1 MGGCPQCNGSRPE
14 APAAGGARLG
24 ETLTIAPLGF
34 YRRQIAA
41 ESDLTLNIAI
51 IGAGPA
57 GYYTA
62 EAALKHW
69 GGAARIDIIDRLPTP
84 YGLIRAGVAPDHQSI
99 KAVTKRYEATNLGRG
114 VRFVGNVQVGRDV
127 SVQELLGLYDAV
139 VLSVGAPHD
148 KPVGIPGDDLPGV
161 LGSAAFVG
169 WYNGHPDFAGLDV
182 PLSHHGA
189 AIIGNGN
196 VAIDCARILA
206 KTVAE
211 LETSDIAQH
220 AVDALRGSAVRDIH
234 IVGRRGPHQAS
245 FTTKEAGEL
254 GHLDRAYPV
263 VRPGDFPPIDA
274 DAALEPGHRKMVT
287 HLRSFA
293 LLERGDKPVTIN
305 FEFFRRPVAVEGNR
319 KAERLIV
326 ETTRLEDGQAVGT
339 GELHAI
345 PCGLVIACIGY
356 RTSTLADTPYDNGK
370 GRFACDDAGRIF
382 RGLYA
387 SGWARRG
394 PSGTIGTNRPDG
406 FSVVEAIVADGIAPK
421 GKDARDALDRL
432 LASRG
437 VRSTDFDQWQVIDA
451 AEVARARPGAPR
463 EKLVSVAEMLGLL
476 E

>member
-1 MGGCPQCNGSRPE
+1 M
-14 APAAGGARLG
+14 
-24 ETLTIAPLGF
+24 TLSIAV
-34 YRRQIAA
+34 
-41 ESDLTLNIAI
+41 

-62 EAALKHW
+62 EAAQKQW
-69 GGAARIDIIDRLPTP
+69 GGAARVDIIDRLPTP

-99 KAVTKRYEATNLGRG
+99 KAVTRRYEATNLGAG
-114 VRFVGNVQVGRDV
+114 VRFVGNVMVGRDIGV
-127 SVQELLGLYDAV
+127 AELMQIYDAV

-148 KPVGIPGDDLPGV
+148 KPIGIPGDDLPGV
-161 LGSAAFVG
+161 LGSGAFVG
-169 WYNGHPDFAGLDV
+169 WYNGHPDFAGLHV
-182 PLSHHGA
+182 SLAHHGA

-254 GHLDRAYPV
+254 GHLARAHPV
-263 VRPGDFPPIDA
+263 VRPGDLPPVEADA
-274 DAALEPGHRKMVT
+274 DLDPGHRKMVT
-287 HLRSFA
+287 HIRSFA
-293 LLERGDKPVTIN
+293 AMERGIKPVTIN
-305 FEFFRRPVAVEGNR
+305 FEFFRRPVAVEGHG

-326 ETTRLEDGQAVGT
+326 ETTRLEDGRAVGT

-356 RTSTLADTPYDNGK
+356 RTATIDGVPHDDGK
-370 GRFACDDAGRIF
+370 GRFVSDDAGRIGP
-382 RGLYA
+382 GLYA

-406 FSVVEAIVADGIAPK
+406 FSVIEAMVADGLAAKGNDAP
-421 GKDARDALDRL
+421 AMLDAL
-432 LASRG
+432 LAGRG
-437 VRSTDFDQWQVIDA
+437 IRTTHFGDWQMIDS
-451 AEVARARPGAPR
+451 AETARARPGAPR
-463 EKLVSVAEMLGLL
+463 EKIVSVSEMLDLIG
-476 E
+476 

>member
-1 MGGCPQCNGSRPE
+1 M
-14 APAAGGARLG
+14 
-24 ETLTIAPLGF
+24 
-34 YRRQIAA
+34 
-41 ESDLTLNIAI
+41 TLNIAI

-99 KAVTKRYEATNLGRG
+99 KAVAKRYEATNLGQG
-114 VRFVGNVQVGRDV
+114 VRFVGNVMIGRHV
-127 SVQELLGLYDAV
+127 SIDELVKLYDAV

-148 KPVGIPGDDLPGV
+148 KPLGIPGDDLPGV

-169 WYNGHPDFAGLDV
+169 WYNGHPDFAGLQV

-206 KTVAE
+206 KTCEE

-220 AVDALRGSAVRDIH
+220 AVDQLRQSAVRDIH

-245 FTTKEAGEL
+245 FTTKEMGEL
-254 GHLDRAYPV
+254 GHLERAQPLV
-263 VRPGDFPPIDA
+263 KPGDLPPLEA
-274 DAALEPGHRKMVT
+274 DAALEPGDRKTVT
-287 HLRSFA
+287 HLRNFA
-293 LLERGDKPVTIN
+293 AAPRSDKPLTVH
-305 FEFFRRPVAVEGNR
+305 FEFFRRPVAVEGNG

-326 ETTRLEDGQAVGT
+326 ETTRLEDGKAVGT

-356 RTSTLADTPYDNGK
+356 RTATIDGVPYDPGL
-370 GRFACDDAGRIF
+370 GRFVSDDKGRIF

-406 FSVVEAIVADGIAPK
+406 FSVVDAIAADFAASGGGA
-421 GKDARDALDRL
+421 GGEGLDAL
-432 LASRG
+432 LAARG
-437 VRSTDFDQWQVIDA
+437 VMPTHFGHWQTIDA
-451 AEVARARPGAPR
+451 AEVQRARPGAPR
-463 EKLVSVAEMLGLL
+463 EKFISIEDMLGLRG
-476 E
+476 

>member
-1 MGGCPQCNGSRPE
+1 M
-14 APAAGGARLG
+14 
-24 ETLTIAPLGF
+24 
-34 YRRQIAA
+34 
-41 ESDLTLNIAI
+41 TLNIAI

-99 KAVTKRYEATNLGRG
+99 KAVIRRYEATNLGQG
-114 VRFVGNVQVGRDV
+114 VRFVGNVMVGRDV
-127 SVQELLGLYDAV
+127 TIAELLGLYDAV

-148 KPVGIPGDDLPGV
+148 KQIGIPGDDLPGV

-169 WYNGHPDFAGLDV
+169 WYNGHPDFAGLQV

-206 KTVAE
+206 KTPDE
-211 LETSDIAQH
+211 LSVSDISQH
-220 AVDALRGSAVRDIH
+220 AIDALHASAIRDIH

-254 GHLDRAYPV
+254 GHLERAQPV
-263 VRPGDFPPIDA
+263 LRPGDLPPLEA

-287 HLRSFA
+287 HLRGFA
-293 LLERGDKPVTIN
+293 GLERSAKPVTIN
-305 FEFFRRPVAVEGNR
+305 FEFYRRPVAVEGHGR
-319 KAERLIV
+319 AERLIV
-326 ETTRLEDGQAVGT
+326 ETTRLEDGKAVGT

-356 RTSTLADTPYDNGK
+356 RTATIDGVPYDSDK
-370 GRFACDDAGRIF
+370 ARFAGDDAGRIF
-382 RGLYA
+382 PGLYA

-406 FSVVEAIVADGIAPK
+406 FSVVEAIAGDGIVGKGGDAP
-421 GKDARDALDRL
+421 GALDAL
-432 LASRG
+432 LAGRG
-437 VRSTDFDQWQVIDA
+437 VQATHFGHWQSIDA

-476 E
+476 G

>member
-1 MGGCPQCNGSRPE
+1 LS
-14 APAAGGARLG
+14 
-24 ETLTIAPLGF
+24 
-34 YRRQIAA
+34 
-41 ESDLTLNIAI
+41 LNIAI

-62 EAALKHW
+62 EAALKQW
-69 GGAARIDIIDRLPTP
+69 GGTARIDIIDRLPTP

-99 KAVTKRYEATNLGRG
+99 KAVTKRYEATNLGQG
-114 VRFVGNVQVGRDV
+114 VRFVGNVMVGRDV
-127 SVQELLGLYDAV
+127 SIAELLGLYDAV

-148 KPVGIPGDDLPGV
+148 KAVGIPGDDLPGV
-161 LGSAAFVG
+161 LGSGAFVG
-169 WYNGHPDFAGLDV
+169 WYNGHPDFAGLQV
-182 PLSHHGA
+182 PLGHHGA

-211 LETSDIAQH
+211 LEVSDIAQH

-254 GHLDRAYPV
+254 GHLERAHPV
-263 VRPGDFPPIDA
+263 VRPEDLPPLEA

-287 HLRSFA
+287 HLRGFA
-293 LLERGDKPVTIN
+293 AVERGDKPGTIN
-305 FEFFRRPVAVEGNR
+305 FEFFRRPVAVEGNG

-326 ETTRLEDGQAVGT
+326 ETTRLEDGKAVGT

-356 RTSTLADTPYDNGK
+356 RTATIDGVPYAEAD
-370 GRFACDDAGRIF
+370 GRFASDSEGRIF
-382 RGLYA
+382 KGLYA

-406 FSVVEAIVADGIAPK
+406 FSVVDAIVADGIVGKGGDAP
-421 GKDARDALDRL
+421 ARLDAL
-432 LASRG
+432 LAARG
-437 VRSTDFDQWQVIDA
+437 VRATQFGDWQAIDA

-463 EKLVSVAEMLGLL
+463 EKIVSVDEMLRI
-476 E
+476 

>member
-1 MGGCPQCNGSRPE
+1 M
-14 APAAGGARLG
+14 
-24 ETLTIAPLGF
+24 
-34 YRRQIAA
+34 
-41 ESDLTLNIAI
+41 TLNIAI

-57 GYYTA
+57 GYYAA

-99 KAVTKRYEATNLGRG
+99 KAVTKRYEATSLGQG
-114 VRFVGNVQVGRDV
+114 VRFVGNVNIGSDV
-127 SVQELLGLYDAV
+127 SIAELMGIYDAV
-139 VLSVGAPHD
+139 ILSVGAPHD

-169 WYNGHPDFAGLDV
+169 WYNGHPDFAGLEV

-206 KTVAE
+206 KTPGE
-211 LETSDIAQH
+211 LAVSDIADH
-220 AVDALRGSAVRDIH
+220 AHKQLDASGVRDIH

-245 FTTKEAGEL
+245 FTTKEMGEL
-254 GHLDRAYPV
+254 GHLERAQPLVKAGDLPPV
-263 VRPGDFPPIDA
+263 EE
-274 DAALEPGHRKMVT
+274 DAALEPGDRKTVT
-287 HLRSFA
+287 HLRNFA
-293 LLERGDKPVTIN
+293 ATPRGDKPLTIH
-305 FEFFRRPVAVEGNR
+305 FEFFRRPVAVGGNAR
-319 KAERLIV
+319 AERLIV
-326 ETTRLEDGQAVGT
+326 ETTRLEDGKAVGT

-356 RTSTLADTPYDNGK
+356 RTATIPGVPYDGGL
-370 GRFACDDAGRIF
+370 GRFVSDAAGRIMP
-382 RGLYA
+382 GLYA

-406 FSVVEAIVADGIAPK
+406 FSVVEAIVADVTAPS
-421 GKDARDALDRL
+421 GGDAPAALDAL

-437 VRSTDFDQWQVIDA
+437 VKATHFGNWQTIDA

-463 EKLVSVAEMLGLL
+463 EKFISVAEMLGLMG
-476 E
+476 

>member
-1 MGGCPQCNGSRPE
+1 M
-14 APAAGGARLG
+14 
-24 ETLTIAPLGF
+24 
-34 YRRQIAA
+34 
-41 ESDLTLNIAI
+41 TLNIAI

-57 GYYTA
+57 GYYAA

-69 GGAARIDIIDRLPTP
+69 GGTAKIDIIDRLTTP

-99 KAVTKRYEATNLGRG
+99 KAVTRRYEATNLGQG
-114 VRFVGNVQVGRDV
+114 VRFVGNVMVGREV
-127 SVQELLGLYDAV
+127 SIEELTQLYDAV
-139 VLSVGAPHD
+139 ILSVGAPYD
-148 KPVGIPGDDLPGV
+148 KPIGIPGDDLPGV

-169 WYNGHPDFAGLDV
+169 WYNGHPDFADLQV

-206 KTVAE
+206 KTPEE

-234 IVGRRGPHQAS
+234 LVGRRGPHQAS

-254 GHLDRAYPV
+254 GHLERAHPV
-263 VRPGDFPPIDA
+263 VRPGDLPPLEA

-287 HLRSFA
+287 HIRGFA
-293 LLERGDKPVTIN
+293 ALPKSDKPVTIN
-305 FEFFRRPVAVEGNR
+305 FEFFRRPVAVEGNG

-326 ETTRLEDGQAVGT
+326 ETTRLEDGKAVGT

-356 RTSTLADTPYDNGK
+356 RTATIAGVPYDDK
-370 GRFACDDAGRIF
+370 LGRFGSDADGRIF
-382 RGLYA
+382 PGLYA

-406 FSVVEAIVADGIAPK
+406 FSVIDAIVGDGLTGKGGDAP
-421 GKDARDALDRL
+421 AVLDALL
-432 LASRG
+432 ESRG
-437 VRSTDFDQWQVIDA
+437 VDPVHFANWQQIDA
-451 AEVARARPGAPR
+451 AEVAAARPGAPR
-463 EKLVSVAEMLGLL
+463 EKIVRLAAMMAALGR
-476 E
+476 

>member
-1 MGGCPQCNGSRPE
+1 
-14 APAAGGARLG
+14 
-24 ETLTIAPLGF
+24 
-34 YRRQIAA
+34 
-41 ESDLTLNIAI
+41 LTLNIAI

-99 KAVTKRYEATNLGRG
+99 KAVAKRYEATNLGQG
-114 VRFVGNVQVGRDV
+114 VRFLGNVTVGEHV
-127 SVQELLGLYDAV
+127 SIEELLQIYDAV

-148 KPVGIPGDDLPGV
+148 KPIGIPGDDLPGV

-169 WYNGHPDFAGLDV
+169 WYNGHPDYADLQV
-182 PLSHHGA
+182 PLTHHGA

-196 VAIDCARILA
+196 VAIDCARVLA

-220 AVDALRGSAVRDIH
+220 AVDALRQSAVRDIH

-254 GHLDRAYPV
+254 GHLERAHPV
-263 VRPGDFPPIDA
+263 VRPGDFPPLEADA
-274 DAALEPGHRKMVT
+274 DLEPGHRKMVT
-287 HLRSFA
+287 HLRGFA
-293 LLERGDKPVTIN
+293 GLERGEKPVTIN
-305 FEFFRRPVAVEGNR
+305 FEFFRRPVAVEGNG

-326 ETTRLEDGQAVGT
+326 ETTKLEDGKAVGT

-356 RTSTLADTPYDNGK
+356 RTAAIPGVPYDDGL
-370 GRFACDDAGRIF
+370 GRFPGDEQGRIAK
-382 RGLYA
+382 GLYA

-406 FSVVEAIVADGIAPK
+406 FSVIEAIVADVAESRG
-421 GKDARDALDRL
+421 GDAQGAIDALL
-432 LASRG
+432 SSRG
-437 VRSTDFDQWQVIDA
+437 VKPTSFGQWQHIDA
-451 AEVARARPGAPR
+451 AEIARARPGAPR
-463 EKLVSVAEMLGLL
+463 EKFVTVAEMLAAAR
-476 E
+476 

>member
-1 MGGCPQCNGSRPE
+1 M
-14 APAAGGARLG
+14 
-24 ETLTIAPLGF
+24 
-34 YRRQIAA
+34 
-41 ESDLTLNIAI
+41 TLNIAI

-57 GYYTA
+57 GYYAA
-62 EAALKHW
+62 EAALKKW
-69 GGAARIDIIDRLPTP
+69 GGAAKIDIIDRLPTP

-99 KAVTKRYEATNLGRG
+99 KAVSKRYEATNLGQG
-114 VRFVGNVQVGRDV
+114 VRFVGNVTVGKDV
-127 SVQELLGLYDAV
+127 SIAELMGLYDAV

-148 KPVGIPGDDLPGV
+148 KAIGIPGDDLPGV

-169 WYNGHPDFAGLDV
+169 WYNGHPDFADLEV

-206 KTVAE
+206 KTVPE
-211 LETSDIAQH
+211 LAVSDIAQH
-220 AVDALRGSAVRDIH
+220 AVDALDHSAIRDIH

-254 GHLDRAYPV
+254 GHLERAHPI
-263 VRPGDFPPIDA
+263 VRPGDLPPLAD

-293 LLERGDKPVTIN
+293 GLERGDKPVTIN
-305 FEFFRRPVAVEGNR
+305 FEFFRRPVAVEGNG

-326 ETTRLEDGQAVGT
+326 ETTRLEDGKAVGT

-356 RTSTLADTPYDNGK
+356 RTASIDGVPYDTGL
-370 GRFACDDAGRIF
+370 GRFSSDAEGRIF
-382 RGLYA
+382 PGLYA

-406 FSVVEAIVADGIAPK
+406 FSVIDAIAADVAAPK
-421 GKDARDALDRL
+421 GGDAPAALDAL

-437 VRSTDFDQWQVIDA
+437 VKPTDFAHWQAIDA

-463 EKLVSVAEMLGLL
+463 EKLITVSQMLGLMG
-476 E
+476 

>member
-1 MGGCPQCNGSRPE
+1 M
-14 APAAGGARLG
+14 
-24 ETLTIAPLGF
+24 
-34 YRRQIAA
+34 
-41 ESDLTLNIAI
+41 TLNIAI

-62 EAALKHW
+62 EAAQKQW
-69 GGAARIDIIDRLPTP
+69 GGNARIDIIDRLPTP

-99 KAVTKRYEATNLGRG
+99 KAVTKRYEATNLGAG
-114 VRFVGNVQVGRDV
+114 VRFVGNVMVGRDV
-127 SVQELLGLYDAV
+127 SVAELLKIYDAV

-148 KPVGIPGDDLPGV
+148 KPIGIPGDDLPGV
-161 LGSAAFVG
+161 IGSAAFVG
-169 WYNGHPDFAGLDV
+169 WYNGHPDFAGLQV
-182 PLSHHGA
+182 PLAHHGA

-211 LETSDIAQH
+211 LEVSDIAQH
-220 AVDALRGSAVRDIH
+220 AVDALRGSAIRDIH

-254 GHLDRAYPV
+254 GHLERAYPV
-263 VRPGDFPPIDA
+263 VRPADLPPIED

-293 LLERGDKPVTIN
+293 ALERGDKPVTIN
-305 FEFFRRPVAVEGNR
+305 FEFFRRPVAVEGVG
-319 KAERLIV
+319 KVERLIV
-326 ETTRLEDGQAVGT
+326 ETTRLESGQAVGT

-356 RTSTLADTPYDNGK
+356 RTATIDGVPYDNAK
-370 GRFACDDAGRIF
+370 GRFPGDDAGRIF
-382 RGLYA
+382 PGLYA

-406 FSVVEAIVADGIAPK
+406 FSVIEAMVADGLATIS
-421 GKDARDALDRL
+421 GDAQAALDAL
-432 LASRG
+432 LAGRG
-437 VRSTDFDQWQVIDA
+437 VRSTSFADWQGLDA
-451 AEVARARPGAPR
+451 AEIARARPGAPR
-463 EKLVSVAEMLGLL
+463 EKIVSVAEMLGLIG
-476 E
+476 

>member
-1 MGGCPQCNGSRPE
+1 M
-14 APAAGGARLG
+14 
-24 ETLTIAPLGF
+24 
-34 YRRQIAA
+34 
-41 ESDLTLNIAI
+41 TLNIAI

-57 GYYTA
+57 GYYAA

-69 GGAARIDIIDRLPTP
+69 GGSARIDIIDRLPTP

-99 KAVTKRYEATNLGRG
+99 KAVTRRYEATNLGAG

-127 SVQELLGLYDAV
+127 TIAELIALYDAV

-148 KPVGIPGDDLPGV
+148 KAVGIPGDDLPGV
-161 LGSAAFVG
+161 LGSGAFVG
-169 WYNGHPDFAGLDV
+169 WYNGHPDFAGLEV
-182 PLSHHGA
+182 PLAHHGA

-211 LETSDIAQH
+211 LESSDIAQH
-220 AVDALRGSAVRDIH
+220 TVDVLRESAVRDIH

-254 GHLDRAYPV
+254 GHLDRAHPM
-263 VRPGDFPPIDA
+263 VRPGDLPPLDA

-287 HLRSFA
+287 HLRAFA
-293 LLERGDKPVTIN
+293 GLDRGTRPVTIN
-305 FEFFRRPVAVEGNR
+305 FEFFRRPVAVEGNG

-326 ETTRLEDGQAVGT
+326 ETTRLEDGKAVGT

-345 PCGLVIACIGY
+345 PCGLIIACIGY
-356 RTSTLADTPYDNGK
+356 RTATIDGVPYDDAK
-370 GRFACDDAGRIF
+370 GRFAVDAAGRIF
-382 RGLYA
+382 PGLYA

-406 FSVVEAIVADGIAPK
+406 FSVIEAIVADGIAGK
-421 GKDARDALDRL
+421 GTDAPAALDAL
-432 LASRG
+432 LAGRG
-437 VRSTDFDQWQVIDA
+437 VRATHFGHWQAIDA

-463 EKLVSVAEMLGLL
+463 EKIVSIAEMMKI
-476 E
+476 

>member
-1 MGGCPQCNGSRPE
+1 M
-14 APAAGGARLG
+14 
-24 ETLTIAPLGF
+24 
-34 YRRQIAA
+34 
-41 ESDLTLNIAI
+41 TLNIAI

-99 KAVTKRYEATNLGRG
+99 KAVAKRYEATNLGQG
-114 VRFVGNVQVGRDV
+114 VRFLGNVTVGQHV
-127 SVQELLGLYDAV
+127 SIEELLEIYDAV

-148 KPVGIPGDDLPGV
+148 KPIGIPGDDLPGV

-169 WYNGHPDFAGLDV
+169 WYNGHPDYADLQV

-196 VAIDCARILA
+196 VAIDCARVLA

-220 AVDALRGSAVRDIH
+220 AVDALRQSAVRDIH

-254 GHLDRAYPV
+254 GHLERAHPV
-263 VRPGDFPPIDA
+263 VRPGDFPPLEADA
-274 DAALEPGHRKMVT
+274 DLEPGHRKMVT
-287 HLRSFA
+287 HLRGFA
-293 LLERGDKPVTIN
+293 GLDRGDKPVTIN
-305 FEFFRRPVAVEGNR
+305 FEFFRRPVAVEGHG

-326 ETTRLEDGQAVGT
+326 ETTKLEDGKAVGT

-356 RTSTLADTPYDNGK
+356 RTAAIPGVPYDDGL
-370 GRFACDDAGRIF
+370 GRFPGDEHGRIAK
-382 RGLYA
+382 GLYA

-406 FSVVEAIVADGIAPK
+406 FSVIEAIAADVPESRG
-421 GKDARDALDRL
+421 GDAQGAIDALL
-432 LASRG
+432 SSRG
-437 VRSTDFDQWQVIDA
+437 VTPTSFGQWQNIDA
-451 AEVARARPGAPR
+451 AEIARARAGAPR
-463 EKLVSVAEMLGLL
+463 EKFVTIAEMLAAAG
-476 E
+476 

>member
-1 MGGCPQCNGSRPE
+1 LE
-14 APAAGGARLG
+14 
-24 ETLTIAPLGF
+24 GF
-34 YRRQIAA
+34 V
-41 ESDLTLNIAI
+41 TLNIAI

-57 GYYTA
+57 GYYAA

-69 GGAARIDIIDRLPTP
+69 GGTARIDIIDRLPTP

-99 KAVTKRYEATNLGRG
+99 KAVTRRYEATNLGAN
-114 VRFVGNVQVGRDV
+114 VRFVGNVLVGRDV
-127 SVQELLGLYDAV
+127 SVAELLGLYDAV

-148 KPVGIPGDDLPGV
+148 KPIGIPGDDLPGV
-161 LGSAAFVG
+161 IGSAAFVG
-169 WYNGHPDFAGLDV
+169 WYNGHPDFADLQV

-206 KTVAE
+206 KTVPE
-211 LETSDIAQH
+211 LAVSDIAQH
-220 AVDALRGSAVRDIH
+220 AVDALSHSAIRDIH
-234 IVGRRGPHQAS
+234 IIGRRGPHQAS

-254 GHLDRAYPV
+254 GHLERAHPI
-263 VRPGDFPPIDA
+263 VRPGDLPPLEA

-287 HLRSFA
+287 HLRGFA
-293 LLERGDKPVTIN
+293 QAERGDKPGTIN
-305 FEFFRRPVAVEGNR
+305 FEFFRRPVAVEGAKGGGG

-326 ETTRLEDGQAVGT
+326 ETTRLEDGKAVGT

-356 RTSTLADTPYDNGK
+356 RTGTIDGVPYAPEL
-370 GRFACDDAGRIF
+370 GRFPCDDNGRIF
-382 RGLYA
+382 PGLYA

-406 FSVVEAIVADGIAPK
+406 FAIVDAIASDIGVGK
-421 GKDARDALDRL
+421 GGDAGAGLDAL

-437 VRSTDFDQWQVIDA
+437 VGVTDFAHWQRIDA
-451 AEVARARPGAPR
+451 AEIAGARPGAPR
-463 EKLVSVAEMLGLL
+463 EKLVRVADMLAVTGA
-476 E
+476 

>member
-1 MGGCPQCNGSRPE
+1 M
-14 APAAGGARLG
+14 
-24 ETLTIAPLGF
+24 
-34 YRRQIAA
+34 
-41 ESDLTLNIAI
+41 TLNIAI

-99 KAVTKRYEATNLGRG
+99 KAVTRRYEATNLGAG
-114 VRFVGNVQVGRDV
+114 VRFVGNVMIGQDV
-127 SVQELLGLYDAV
+127 SIAELIALYDAV

-148 KPVGIPGDDLPGV
+148 KPIGIPGDDLPGV
-161 LGSAAFVG
+161 LGSGAFVG

-182 PLSHHGA
+182 PLAHHGA

-220 AVDALRGSAVRDIH
+220 TVDVLRDSAVRDIH

-245 FTTKEAGEL
+245 FTTKEAAEL
-254 GHLDRAYPV
+254 GHLERAHPV
-263 VRPGDFPPIDA
+263 VRPADLPPIDA

-293 LLERGDKPVTIN
+293 GLERGAKPVTIN
-305 FEFFRRPVAVEGNR
+305 FEFFRRPVAVEGNGR
-319 KAERLIV
+319 AERLIV
-326 ETTRLEDGQAVGT
+326 ETTRLEDGKAVGT

-356 RTSTLADTPYDNGK
+356 RTAAIEGVPYDDAK
-370 GRFACDDAGRIF
+370 GRFAGDDAGRIF
-382 RGLYA
+382 PGLYA

-406 FSVVEAIVADGIAPK
+406 FSVIEAIVADGVVGKGGDAP
-421 GKDARDALDRL
+421 AALDAL
-432 LASRG
+432 LAARG
-437 VRSTDFDQWQVIDA
+437 VRTTHFGDWQAIDA
-451 AEVARARPGAPR
+451 AEVARARAGAPR
-463 EKLVSVAEMLGLL
+463 EKVVSVAEMLGLIG
-476 E
+476 